1 MRSIL
6 AVLVF
11 VLFSPAVRA
20 QEKVKIFDANGVKIA
35 YLDEGTGEAVVLLHG
50 FSASAGEMWTK
61 MPFAP
66 TQFLPELAKEYR
78 VIAPDFRG
86 HGKSDKPHDV
96 KQYGREM
103 AEDVVRLIDHLKVK
117 KAHVVGYS
125 MGAMIAGKLL
135 VSHPDRLLSVTF
147 GGAAPLLSQPKES
160 PVLAA
165 TVESLEK
172 GKGITPLIVALT
184 PDGEKGSTAEE
195 AAAFS
200 DLFLKGKDQKALA
213 AVLRGFPGLEVTE
226 AKLKANKVPVQFVY
240 GSRESPFLKDA
251 IVAARNV
258 LPKAEAVVV
267 EKGDHGSTFTTP
279 EFRKAVLAFL
289 KANKE

>member
-1 MRSIL
+1 MRYAV
-6 AVLVF
+6 AVLAF
-11 VLFSPAVRA
+11 ALFSPTVRA
-20 QEKVKIFDANGVKIA
+20 QEKVKTFDAGGVKIT
-35 YLDEGTGEAVVLLHG
+35 YLDEGSGEAVVLLHG
-50 FSASAGEMWTK
+50 FSASAEEMWTK
-61 MPFAP
+61 IPFAP
-66 TQFLPELAKEYR
+66 TQFLPELAKQYR

-86 HGKSDKPHDV
+86 HGGSDKPHDP
-96 KQYGREM
+96 KKYGAEM
-103 AEDVVRLIDHLKVK
+103 AEDVVRLLDHLKVK

-125 MGAMIAGKLL
+125 MGAMIAGKFL
-135 VSHPDRLLSVTF
+135 VTHPDRLLSVTF
-147 GGAAPLLSQPKES
+147 GGAAPLLPQPKGS

-184 PDGEKGSTAEE
+184 PDGEKGPTAEV

-200 DLFLKGKDQKALA
+200 ELFLKGKDQKALA

-226 AKLKANKVPVQFVY
+226 AELKANKVPVQFVY
-240 GSRESPFLKDA
+240 GNREASFLKDA
-251 IVAARNV
+251 IAAARKV
-258 LPKAEAVVV
+258 MPKAGEVVI